1 MTLITPL
8 IQKTP
13 GVCGGSAC
21 VRETRI
27 AVWTLQ
33 RLKERG
39 LSDEQLLADFPT
51 LLPADLPVVWDY
63 ARENADEIQAAI
75 ARNRR
80 TH

>member
-27 AVWTLQ
+27 AVWMLQ
-33 RLKERG
+33 RLKELG
-39 LSDEQLLADFPT
+39 ADDNQLLADFPT
-51 LLPADLPVVWDY
+51 LLPADLPAVWDY
-63 ARENADEIQAAI
+63 VKQNEDEIRAAI

-80 TH
+80 SH